1 MAFIGN
7 SNTVQASVGTIS
19 YFNGDGSTTSFSL
32 GVSPQSVAQVQI
44 YINNVPQNPSSAF
57 SISGNTIT
65 FTSAP
70 PVGASNIVVYYGAST
85 TLYPGV
91 NPTGIMGGDATTQ
104 FYRNANTITTPYTFP
119 SGANTSSTGPI
130 THTTGV
136 MTVGAGA
143 VWQVN

>member
-19 YFNGDGSTTSFSL
+19 YFNGDGSTTSFTL
-32 GVSPQSVAQVQI
+32 GVAPQSVAQVQI

-57 SISGNTIT
+57 SISGNIIT

-70 PVGASNIVVYYGAST
+70 PVGSSNIVVYYGAST

-91 NPTGIMGGDATTQ
+91 NPTGIMAGDATTQ
-104 FYRNANTITTPYTFP
+104 FVRNANTITTPYTFP
-119 SGANTSSTGPI
+119 NGANTSSTGPI
-130 THTTGV
+130 THTSGV